1 MEFVSPPQQE
11 EHDDER
17 GNLKELMI
25 KNSDEIVQIQ
35 MHQDQLEETTM
46 TSSETTKKCYMF
58 LLGLNNLLFSWGNSY
73 LPVSTNSLVLSSQL
87 VFTLITSIVME
98 LAATVLA
105 TLGMIIDGG
114 FSEMKNE
121 GKNVFDL
128 GEKAYWLTV
137 MFNVVTWQF
146 CFMGTAG
153 MVFLTSSLTGGVCM
167 TALMAVNVLGGVIV
181 FEDNFGWIKVVSTLL
196 CIWGFSSYL
205 YGMYMKMKEE
215 EEEEKKKDDSLEK
228 LINNDKD
235 EEENMTEIHA
245 LELLKRNR
253 DMLFGE
259 VKLTIMIED
268 PRDVE
273 RRRLLGIDDENAPTR
288 DDLAACLEEIN
299 EGKVPKDRV
308 ALQMLAE
315 EMNSW
320 PNLEVEASK
329 QNKSRSLYAKATD
342 TGIDPK
348 EAAKRLKIDWDSAAE
363 IEEAADSDE
372 PDIPPVLNLARYV
385 AVITASFGAGSEEGH
400 FHAGIWS
407 FILGLCITNHHWHLC
422 CVDSVL

>member
-1 MEFVSPPQQE
+1 MEFVSQPQQE
-11 EHDDER
+11 EHDDQR

-25 KNSDEIVQIQ
+25 IDNENSDEIVQIS
-35 MHQDQLEETTM
+35 MHHDQ
-46 TSSETTKKCYMF
+46 
-58 LLGLNNLLFSWGNSY
+58 
-73 LPVSTNSLVLSSQL
+73 
-87 VFTLITSIVME
+87 IVME

-196 CIWGFSSYL
+196 CVWGFSSYL

-215 EEEEKKKDDSLEK
+215 EEKKKDDSLEK
-228 LINNDKD
+228 LIKNDKD

-372 PDIPPVLNLARYV
+372 PDIPPVL
-385 AVITASFGAGSEEGH
+385 AG
-400 FHAGIWS
+400 
-407 FILGLCITNHHWHLC
+407 
-422 CVDSVL
+422 